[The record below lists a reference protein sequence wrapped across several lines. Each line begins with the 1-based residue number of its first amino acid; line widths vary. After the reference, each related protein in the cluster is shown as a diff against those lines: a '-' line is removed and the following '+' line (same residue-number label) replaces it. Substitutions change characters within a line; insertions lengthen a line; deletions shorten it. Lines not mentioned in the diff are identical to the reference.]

1 MLNFILFNILLFFIG
16 LAGIFVIRK
25 NLLIFLMAVEII
37 LLSLNLNF
45 IYISLYLD
53 DFLGQLFSFLILVL
67 AAAESA
73 IGLTFLII
81 YYRLR
86 QNLNIRYI
94 NILKK

>member
-86 QNLNIRYI
+86 QNSNIRYI